1 MRREREVIKA
11 ERKSETERKG
21 GKRRERKKES
31 RLIREHFG
39 TCFDHLVILKSGKLH
54 MYKHLS

>member
-21 GKRRERKKES
+21 GKRRERKKNPDS
-31 RLIREHFG
+31 YVNI
-39 TCFDHLVILKSGKLH
+39 SGHVLAIW
-54 MYKHLS
+54 